1 MAKKQVEAA
10 PDSGVSP
17 EQALSNLEKVA
28 LIGKPMAKLL
38 RMVGTGGSKMPGSEY
53 AEAIKQQLRTAGGVA
68 PRKKGGKISKGKSK
82 SKKPRGVGAAQRGY
96 GKALTGRKK

>member
-17 EQALSNLEKVA
+17 QEQSLTNLENIGF
-28 LIGKPMAKLL
+28 LGKPIAKAL
-38 RMVGTGGSKMPGSEY
+38 RMFGTGGSKMPENKY
-53 AEAIKQQLRTAGGVA
+53 AEAIKQQLRTSGGVA
-68 PRKKGGKISKGKSK
+68 PRKKGGKVSKGK

>member
-17 EQALSNLEKVA
+17 EQSLSNLENSGF
-28 LIGKPMAKLL
+28 IGKGIAKLI
-38 RMVGTGGSKMPGSEY
+38 RKVGAGTVDGTMPGSGY
-53 AEAIKQQLRTAGGVA
+53 AQAIKQQLRMAGGVA
-68 PRKKGGKISKGKSK
+68 PRKKGGKVSKGK
-82 SKKPRGVGAAQRGY
+82 SKKPRGVGCAQRGY

>member
-28 LIGKPMAKLL
+28 LIGKPMAKAL

-82 SKKPRGVGAAQRGY
+82 KPRGVGCAQRGY

>member
-17 EQALSNLEKVA
+17 EQALSNLENSG
-28 LIGKPMAKLL
+28 LLGKGLAKAI
-38 RMVGTGGSKMPGSEY
+38 RITGAGTVNGKMPGSGY
-53 AEAIKQQLRTAGGVA
+53 AEAIKQQLRMAGGVA
-68 PRKKGGKISKGKSK
+68 PRKKGGKVSKGK
-82 SKKPRGVGAAQRGY
+82 SKKPRGVGCAQRGY

>member
-1 MAKKQVEAA
+1 MAKKQIEVA
-10 PDSGVSP
+10 PNSGVSP
-17 EQALSNLEKVA
+17 EQALSNLEKVD

-38 RMVGTGGSKMPGSEY
+38 RMVGTGTLDGKMPGSGY
-53 AEAIKQQLRTAGGVA
+53 AQTIKQQLRMAGGVA
-68 PRKKGGKISKGKSK
+68 PRKNGGKVSKGK